1 MYDEFD
7 NKDEMNYQGT
17 DGVTSEGAGTEPE
30 PTYYGGG
37 ENRRRRTL
45 QTQRRADLRRLSQ
58 ILRSSGRSSVHFMKR
73 FSRKSQSLFTPA

>member
-37 ENRRRRTL
+37 EDQETPCF
-45 QTQRRADLRRLSQ
+45 ADTEDSE
-58 ILRSSGRSSVHFMKR
+58 S
-73 FSRKSQSLFTPA
+73 A

>member
-17 DGVTSEGAGTEPE
+17 DGVTSEGAQSRNPHIT
-30 PTYYGGG
+30 G
-37 ENRRRRTL
+37 EGKNRRRRTL
-45 QTQRRADLRRLSQ
+45 QTQRRAALRRLSR